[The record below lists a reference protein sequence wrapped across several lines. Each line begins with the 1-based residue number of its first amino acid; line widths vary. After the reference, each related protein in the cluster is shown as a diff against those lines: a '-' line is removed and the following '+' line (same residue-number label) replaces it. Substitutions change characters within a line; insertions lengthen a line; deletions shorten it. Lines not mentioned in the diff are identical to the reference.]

1 MPQSIDLL
9 KHFSFCNV
17 VTKVLDMQ
25 VFRINSNHKGVL
37 TTISIVTLIL
47 LSSTLVYSPTST
59 IDAQP
64 SQLRKPI
71 NLSNNTGNSYFPQIA
86 VSGAKNQS
94 DIDNIFVLWTDNTT
108 GNGDIYFKRSVDNGT
123 SFGNIENLSNS
134 TGNSTDAQIAVN
146 QNNVYVVW
154 TDNTTGNGDIYFKR
168 SVDNGTSF
176 GNIENL
182 SNDIGSS
189 YGPKIVIS
197 GNNVYV
203 VWTDNTTGNGDIYFK
218 RSVDNGTSFGSTQNL
233 GTNPGKSSSARIAVY
248 QNNVYVVWSDE
259 STGNG
264 DIYFKAS
271 LDNGTKFGGRKVL
284 AKNNGSSLE
293 PQIAVSPN
301 NIIYATW
308 QDNTPYDRSEENK
321 TTVNVLY
328 RVSDDGGLTFANRST
343 IGKDVGD
350 LADFT
355 QISTMPSGS
364 YFGINDDAY
373 VVWSDILKFRQPDT
387 FEIFFQIITNNGTVL
402 SDPINLSNNDGD
414 STMPNIAVSGNGN
427 IYVVW
432 LDDSTGNRD
441 VYFMRV
447 Y

>member
-1 MPQSIDLL
+1 
-9 KHFSFCNV
+9 
-17 VTKVLDMQ
+17 MQ
-25 VFRINSNHKGVL
+25 VFSVNPNHKGVV

-47 LSSTLVYSPTST
+47 LSSTLVYSPAST

-71 NLSNNTGNSYFPQIA
+71 NLSNNTGNSYFPQIV
-86 VSGAKNQS
+86 VSGAQNQS
-94 DIDNIFVLWTDNTT
+94 NIDNIFVLWTDNTT

-146 QNNVYVVW
+146 ENNVYVIW

-189 YGPKIVIS
+189 YGPQIVIS

-203 VWTDNTTGNGDIYFK
+203 IWTDNTTGNGDIYFK

-233 GTNPGKSSSARIAVY
+233 GPYPGKSRAAQMAAY
-248 QNNVYVVWSDE
+248 QGNVYVIWSDDT
-259 STGNG
+259 TGNG

-293 PQIAVSPN
+293 PQMAVSPN

-308 QDNTPYDRSEENK
+308 LDDTPYDRSEENK
-321 TTVNVLY
+321 TTLNFLY
-328 RVSDDGGLTFANRST
+328 RVSNNSGSTFANRNT

-355 QISTMPSGS
+355 QIATMPGGPHSRMH
-364 YFGINDDAY
+364 NDAY
-373 VVWSDILKFRQPDT
+373 VVWSDILKFREPGT
-387 FEIFFQIITNNGTVL
+387 FEVFFQIIKNNGTAL

-414 STMPNIAVSGNGN
+414 SIMSNIAISNNGN
-427 IYVVW
+427 VYVSW
-432 LDDSTGNRD
+432 SDDSTGNRD
-441 VYFMRV
+441 VYFMAI

>member
-1 MPQSIDLL
+1 VPQSIDLL

-17 VTKVLDMQ
+17 VRKVLDMQ
-25 VFRINSNHKGVL
+25 VFCVNPNHKGVL
-37 TTISIVTLIL
+37 PIISIVTLIL
-47 LSSTLVYSPTST
+47 LSSTLVYSPAST

-64 SQLRKPI
+64 SQLRKSI
-71 NLSNNTGNSYFPQIA
+71 NLSNNTGNSYFPQI
-86 VSGAKNQS
+86 VVYGARNHS
-94 DIDNIFVLWTDNTT
+94 DIDNILVLWTDNTT

-146 QNNVYVVW
+146 ENNVYVVW

-182 SNDIGSS
+182 SNDIGRSFE
-189 YGPKIVIS
+189 PQIVIS
-197 GNNVYV
+197 ENNVYV

-218 RSVDNGTSFGSTQNL
+218 RSVDNGTSFGSTQNM
-233 GTNPGKSSSARIAVY
+233 GTYPGKSRAAQIAAY
-248 QNNVYVVWSDE
+248 QGNVYVIWTDNT
-259 STGNG
+259 TGNG

-293 PQIAVSPN
+293 PQLAVSPN

-308 QDNTPYDRSEENK
+308 LDDTPYDRSEENK
-321 TTVNVLY
+321 TTLNFLY
-328 RVSDDGGLTFANRST
+328 RVSNDSGSTFANRST

-350 LADFT
+350 FADFT
-355 QISTMPSGS
+355 QIATMPGGPHSRMH
-364 YFGINDDAY
+364 NDAY
-373 VVWSDILKFRQPDT
+373 VVWSDILKFREPGT
-387 FEIFFQIITNNGTVL
+387 FEVFFQIIKNNGTAL
-402 SDPINLSNNDGD
+402 SDPISLSNNDGD
-414 STMPNIAVSGNGN
+414 SIMSNIAVSNNGN
-427 IYVVW
+427 VYVSW
-432 LDDSTGNRD
+432 SDDSTGNRD
-441 VYFMRV
+441 VYFMAI

>member
-1 MPQSIDLL
+1 
-9 KHFSFCNV
+9 
-17 VTKVLDMQ
+17 MQ
-25 VFRINSNHKGVL
+25 VFRVNPNHKVVL
-37 TTISIVTLIL
+37 TTISIGTLIL
-47 LSSTLVYSPTST
+47 LSSTLVYSPAST

-64 SQLRKPI
+64 SQLRKSI
-71 NLSNNTGNSYFPQIA
+71 NLSNNTGNSYFPQIM

-146 QNNVYVVW
+146 KNNVYV
-154 TDNTTGNGDIYFKR
+154 I
-168 SVDNGTSF
+168 
-176 GNIENL
+176 
-182 SNDIGSS
+182 
-189 YGPKIVIS
+189 
-197 GNNVYV
+197 
-203 VWTDNTTGNGDIYFK
+203 WTDNTTGNGDIYFK

-233 GTNPGKSSSARIAVY
+233 GTYPGTSRAAQIAVY
-248 QNNVYVVWSDE
+248 QNNVYVVWSDDT
-259 STGNG
+259 TGNG

-293 PQIAVSPN
+293 PHMAVSPN

-308 QDNTPYDRSEENK
+308 LDDTPYDRSEENK
-321 TTVNVLY
+321 TTLNFLY
-328 RVSDDGGLTFANRST
+328 RVSNDSGSTFANRNT

-350 LADFT
+350 FADFT
-355 QISTMPSGS
+355 QIATMPGGPH
-364 YFGINDDAY
+364 FRMHNDAY
-373 VVWSDILKFRQPDT
+373 VVWSDILKFREPGT
-387 FEIFFQIITNNGTVL
+387 FEVFFQIIKNNGTAL

-414 STMPNIAVSGNGN
+414 SIMPNIAVYNNGN
-427 IYVVW
+427 VYVAW
-432 LDDSTGNRD
+432 SDDSTGNRD
-441 VYFMRV
+441 VYFMRI

>member
-1 MPQSIDLL
+1 
-9 KHFSFCNV
+9 
-17 VTKVLDMQ
+17 MQ
-25 VFRINSNHKGVL
+25 VFCVNQNQKGVL
-37 TTISIVTLIL
+37 TTMSIVTLIL
-47 LSSTLVYSPTST
+47 LSSTVVYSPAST

-71 NLSNNTGNSYFPQIA
+71 NLSNNTGNSYFPQI
-86 VSGAKNQS
+86 VVHGAQNQS
-94 DIDNIFVLWTDNTT
+94 DVDNIFVLWTDNTT
-108 GNGDIYFKRSVDNGT
+108 GNGDIYFKRSVDDGT

-146 QNNVYVVW
+146 ENNVYVVW

-189 YGPKIVIS
+189 YEPQIVIS

-218 RSVDNGTSFGSTQNL
+218 RSVDDGTSFGSTQNM
-233 GTNPGKSSSARIAVY
+233 GAYPGKSRSAQIAAY
-248 QNNVYVVWSDE
+248 QGNVYVIWSDDT
-259 STGNG
+259 TGSG

-293 PQIAVSPN
+293 PQLAVSPN
-301 NIIYATW
+301 NIIYAAW
-308 QDNTPYDRSEENK
+308 QDNTPYDRSQQNK
-321 TTVNVLY
+321 TALNILY
-328 RVSDDGGLTFANRST
+328 RVSKDSGSTFANRST

-350 LADFT
+350 FADFT
-355 QISTMPSGS
+355 QITTTPGGPQSGMS
-364 YFGINDDAY
+364 NDAY
-373 VVWSDILKFRQPDT
+373 VVWSDILKYREPGT
-387 FEIFFQIITNNGTVL
+387 FEVFFQVIKNNGTAL

-414 STMPNIAVSGNGN
+414 SIMPNIAVSNN
-427 IYVVW
+427 DNVYVAW
-432 LDDSTGNRD
+432 SDDSTGNRD
-441 VYFMRV
+441 IYFMRT